1 MTAEALGRIT
11 RNVLIG
17 FFKWP
22 KPITKQDSSKRDFVV
37 ADYRRL
43 RNSRRNY
50 LQDLSHQK
58 CFYSNLR
65 SGMTS

>member
-1 MTAEALGRIT
+1 MTAEALSRIT

-17 FFKWP
+17 FFKWS
-22 KPITKQDSSKRDFVV
+22 KPIAKEDSSKRAFV
-37 ADYRRL
+37 APDYRKL
-43 RNSRRNY
+43 RNSRKNY

-58 CFYSNLR
+58 CFWSNLR